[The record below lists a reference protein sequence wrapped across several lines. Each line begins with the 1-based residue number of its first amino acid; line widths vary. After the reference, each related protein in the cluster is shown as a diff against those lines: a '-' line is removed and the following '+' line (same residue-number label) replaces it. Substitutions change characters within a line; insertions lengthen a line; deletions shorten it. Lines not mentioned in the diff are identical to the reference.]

1 MYDIHYSIT
10 NNPTIKYI
18 PDDDCYIKCIEKA
31 KQYTIFDKIKYLYIG
46 RTDFGYYGARIFLP
60 HNLSRINT
68 LFLSR
73 YMTHCL
79 LQCKKD
85 VFN

>member
-31 KQYTIFDKIKYLYIG
+31 KQYTIFDKIIPIHRADRFWILRDQNFSSTQSFK
-46 RTDFGYYGARIFLP
+46 
-60 HNLSRINT
+60 N
-68 LFLSR
+68 
-73 YMTHCL
+73 
-79 LQCKKD
+79 
-85 VFN
+85 